1 MKTAVSESEVSSE
14 NGSEQPVTSPP
25 AASAAVAGGDAR
37 AQTVTQMMR
46 LLRDT
51 RRQIS
56 ELRQRTVDALAFV
69 RQVSTDRRQELEEI
83 RSARAQLNLIFS
95 QLANAAVADNNDTA
109 ASNQRLPGESDSSAS
124 T

>member
-1 MKTAVSESEVSSE
+1 
-14 NGSEQPVTSPP
+14 
-25 AASAAVAGGDAR
+25 
-37 AQTVTQMMR
+37 MMR